1 MWMISAACCPRMP
14 HRERRKPALRALLM
28 VLMAPAPGVKLMTV
42 PAPTSASHRE
52 ICTR

>member
-1 MWMISAACCPRMP
+1 
-14 HRERRKPALRALLM
+14 M